1 MADEDISI
9 LTLQELRGLLLGR
22 FPIPRE
28 VSSARKEVLV
38 AYIESNASQDILDL
52 LRIAAKEKVDA
63 KRIEGNNKKRKRDHS
78 KYIRRVVN
86 KIEPSEEEDEEI
98 HDINRFLEF
107 PGPDETK
114 GLYRKFYLATSN
126 AAVAMAVCGD
136 IPNSHR
142 LVPRVG
148 HPAHELCFGK
158 LLDSAG
164 LVQDGD
170 VVQVKLCPDC
180 LGALRDNKDSPPSYS
195 LANNLWIGRRP
206 WELQVLTFPEQLLVA
221 LLYPRVYVFK
231 LYPKSRG
238 PKKPEELQR
247 GMRGTV
253 TTYDL
258 DIEGISAMVG
268 GDLMPRPPE
277 VLASVI
283 SVTYVG
289 LGELPKNWINNTFRV
304 RRDAV
309 RRALCWLK
317 TNNPKYYG
325 HIQIDEAR
333 LRALPEDDMPL
344 AITSVIRQSTDT
356 GIIDQESDGYVPRHE
371 EFESANG
378 HGLIP
383 NASFENE
390 LDVGQTESDDPD
402 VIPLNFTGTVDSD
415 LSKLSANEMMAWGLM
430 NLWKEDK
437 EGGYAV
443 RHGRIP
449 VNDFGQ
455 SQNPEEALDPDRPN
469 FFEKAFPCLFP
480 YGRGGL
486 EADRPVKLG
495 FGDHIKWL
503 LQYHDRRFRRHE
515 TFPFVVFGILQRR
528 QALMSARIQMRR
540 KNFEKDARIL
550 ATITT
555 AKLEQASREEEQRI
569 PISDPAVRLLRQH
582 VHAAPWSLWITINP
596 IDIHDPIAQ
605 IFVGEDINLDHF
617 VASVGPD
624 KDKRAANIAL
634 DPYAAAKF
642 FHFMLR
648 TILETLFGVESTAF
662 QFRSSMGILGEIAAY
677 YAMVEA
683 QNRAAL
689 HGHMLVALK
698 HTPNP
703 DQILEL
709 LKQESFRAKIS
720 AYIQA
725 NLRAYLPGLE
735 TAESVKQIPVE
746 KEIAYNRPPNP
757 DAADYDAQIRDFELR
772 LARTEQTHTCELRR
786 CLIPT
791 KTGYYRCKRRA
802 PFPRSMEDSID
813 ESGKWTQKRL
823 YEFMNSWNP
832 GILVNVRCN
841 NDIKLLTNGSDTQN
855 VTFYIAGSYAAKP
868 QQKAHNLS
876 AILAKGYAYHLANL
890 GGRTS
895 EKYVDDLRNMQRLL
909 LFRLVHTINREQ
921 ELGAP
926 MVISYLMGWGD
937 KYRSHRYVPIYWSS
951 FIGALFRVF
960 PELKQVSSLPQ
971 NSDRDI
977 QPAREDHLNDD
988 EQSIEQTEQV
998 ENREAEDGN
1007 DLVTLAVNPAGG
1019 IITKC
1024 QISDYSARGD
1034 ELSSYNI
1041 IDFFVDTYE
1050 VDIAKEVDTEIQEV
1064 NVDGHRRPGRP
1075 KNARVRYQ
1083 PPHPAWRKKER
1094 VVRSRGHNTLP
1105 NFIGSPFPQ
1114 RNDPEIHD
1122 FYCAA
1127 MLVLLKPWRDLGVDL
1142 KATNETWSQA
1152 FDKFLASAN
1161 PKVHDILA
1169 GIQYFYS
1176 CRSAALANRN
1186 ADDEEQRHTVA
1197 GPNTF
1202 EDLGEDIEFTIS
1214 GYSEEG
1220 LAQLIA
1226 SQIPIREELH
1236 ARMAMEF
1243 ARAADIFANDSS
1255 EWALV
1260 PGQPVVTNATGSDM
1274 ANLVTWRN
1282 QLAQD
1287 VQIQNSVPEFVEAAE
1302 QLHDSA
1308 DVIQMDH
1315 FTAVE
1320 PQVTGLPITS
1330 GDTVLTAAP
1339 LSELKP
1345 DQRRAYEII
1354 IWHLDA
1360 TLAGKE
1366 PPPLRM
1372 GLYGEGEPCHIGF

>member
-126 AAVAMAVCGD
+126 AAVAMAVCGVCAREVESRNIVLVALQD

-170 VVQVKLCPDC
+170 VVQ
-180 LGALRDNKDSPPSYS
+180 
-195 LANNLWIGRRP
+195 
-206 WELQVLTFPEQLLVA
+206 
-221 LLYPRVYVFK
+221 
-231 LYPKSRG
+231 
-238 PKKPEELQR
+238 KPEELQR

-289 LGELPKNWINNTFRV
+289 LGELPKNWINNTFR
-304 RRDAV
+304 
-309 RRALCWLK
+309 

-371 EFESANG
+371 EFESAN
-378 HGLIP
+378 
-383 NASFENE
+383 
-390 LDVGQTESDDPD
+390 DPD

-528 QALMSARIQMRR
+528 QALIPIRGYYHWTVFLMIQMRR

-582 VHAAPWSLWITINP
+582 VHAAVSRVSGSNQSRCQSRSEIFSTAIFCQPWSLWITINP

-960 PELKQVSSLPQ
+960 PELKQVSSLP
-971 NSDRDI
+971 
-977 QPAREDHLNDD
+977 
-988 EQSIEQTEQV
+988 
-998 ENREAEDGN
+998 
-1007 DLVTLAVNPAGG
+1007 
-1019 IITKC
+1019 
-1024 QISDYSARGD
+1024 
-1034 ELSSYNI
+1034 
-1041 IDFFVDTYE
+1041 
-1050 VDIAKEVDTEIQEV
+1050 
-1064 NVDGHRRPGRP
+1064 
-1075 KNARVRYQ
+1075 
-1083 PPHPAWRKKER
+1083 
-1094 VVRSRGHNTLP
+1094 
-1105 NFIGSPFPQ
+1105 
-1114 RNDPEIHD
+1114 
-1122 FYCAA
+1122 
-1127 MLVLLKPWRDLGVDL
+1127 
-1142 KATNETWSQA
+1142 
-1152 FDKFLASAN
+1152 
-1161 PKVHDILA
+1161 
-1169 GIQYFYS
+1169 
-1176 CRSAALANRN
+1176 
-1186 ADDEEQRHTVA
+1186 
-1197 GPNTF
+1197 
-1202 EDLGEDIEFTIS
+1202 
-1214 GYSEEG
+1214 
-1220 LAQLIA
+1220 
-1226 SQIPIREELH
+1226 
-1236 ARMAMEF
+1236 
-1243 ARAADIFANDSS
+1243 
-1255 EWALV
+1255 
-1260 PGQPVVTNATGSDM
+1260 
-1274 ANLVTWRN
+1274 
-1282 QLAQD
+1282 
-1287 VQIQNSVPEFVEAAE
+1287 
-1302 QLHDSA
+1302 
-1308 DVIQMDH
+1308 
-1315 FTAVE
+1315 
-1320 PQVTGLPITS
+1320 
-1330 GDTVLTAAP
+1330 
-1339 LSELKP
+1339 
-1345 DQRRAYEII
+1345 
-1354 IWHLDA
+1354 
-1360 TLAGKE
+1360 
-1366 PPPLRM
+1366 
-1372 GLYGEGEPCHIGF
+1372 